1 MRILSPIV
9 LNLSKAPVIYL
20 LVVFK
25 LISVMWLSL
34 DFIKFAQTSVTKS
47 LKDRFPLVQKGRF
60 NLPLCDKTGGAARPP
75 CSRTEA
81 VTGAA
86 VAAVLGFHC

>member
-9 LNLSKAPVIYL
+9 LNLSKTLVIYL
-20 LVVFK
+20 HVVFM
-25 LISVMWLSL
+25 LISVMHLSL

-60 NLPLCDKTGGAARPP
+60 NLPLCDKTGGAARH
-75 CSRTEA
+75 A
-81 VTGAA
+81 VGPRQLLGQQL
-86 VAAVLGFHC
+86 AVLLGFPC